1 MCMRKVRRGMRRTI
15 AIIHWGS
22 NDQNLN
28 AIAPVFNNLS
38 APVGLQEVEDS
49 FRYVVA
55 LENTQSQLVG
65 DIDRHITRPALSGI
79 EGDDAN
85 RLVVLAREQVVDQGI
100 PISGVFVS
108 LAPGS
113 RAKCRAKI
121 IQHEIGV
128 LLWPMGRD
136 GWPGTQNE
144 LHNANQISLRV
155 FRRPE
160 RRSSS

>member
-15 AIIHWGS
+15 AIIHWRS
-22 NDQNLN
+22 NDQNLS

-55 LENTQSQLVG
+55 LENTQPQLVG

-79 EGDDAN
+79 EGYNAN
-85 RLVVLAREQVVDQGI
+85 RLVVLAREQVVDQAL
-100 PISGVFVS
+100 PISSIFVG

-113 RAKCRAKI
+113 RHKPRPKI
-121 IQHEIGV
+121 IKHKVSIV
-128 LLWPMGRD
+128 LRPMWRD
-136 GWPGTQNE
+136 GWRDRHDE
-144 LHNANQISLRV
+144 LLG
-155 FRRPE
+155 
-160 RRSSS
+160 